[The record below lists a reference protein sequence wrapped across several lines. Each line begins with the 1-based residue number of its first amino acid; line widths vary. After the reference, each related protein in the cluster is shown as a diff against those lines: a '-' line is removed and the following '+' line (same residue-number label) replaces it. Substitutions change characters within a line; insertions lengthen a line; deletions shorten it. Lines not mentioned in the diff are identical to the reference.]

1 MEIPITKATAYFYKE
16 IRKMTDEEL
25 KKLVDCY
32 AKHELTPIEKM
43 SDYMLMRK
51 LDIARK
57 NIEKWQKREKEI
69 QRERSRR
76 YSINNHFLEE
86 IGR

>member
-1 MEIPITKATAYFYKE
+1 MKE
-16 IRKMTDEEL
+16 EEL
-25 KKLVDCY
+25 KKWVDCLE
-32 AKHELTPIEKM
+32 KPELTPIEKM
-43 SDYMLMRK
+43 SDHMLVVK

-76 YSINNHFLEE
+76 YPINNHFLEE

>member
-1 MEIPITKATAYFYKE
+1 
-16 IRKMTDEEL
+16 MTDEKL
-25 KKLVDCY
+25 KKLVDCLE
-32 AKHELTPIEKM
+32 KHEPTPIEKM
-43 SDYMLMRK
+43 SDHMLVIK

-76 YSINNHFLEE
+76 YPINNHFLEE

>member
-1 MEIPITKATAYFYKE
+1 
-16 IRKMTDEEL
+16 MTDEKL
-25 KKLVDCY
+25 KEWVDSY
-32 AKHELTPIEKM
+32 EKHELTPIEKM
-43 SDYMLMRK
+43 SDYMLMKK

-76 YSINNHFLEE
+76 YTINNHFLEE
-86 IGR
+86 MGR

>member
-1 MEIPITKATAYFYKE
+1 
-16 IRKMTDEEL
+16 MTDEKLKEWVDCL
-25 KKLVDCY
+25 KKP
-32 AKHELTPIEKM
+32 ELTPIEKM

-57 NIEKWQKREKEI
+57 NIEKWQKREEEI

-76 YSINNHFLEE
+76 YPINNHFLEE

>member
-1 MEIPITKATAYFYKE
+1 
-16 IRKMTDEEL
+16 MTDEEL
-25 KKLVDCY
+25 KKWEDCLV
-32 AKHELTPIEKM
+32 KHELTPIEKM
-43 SDYMLMRK
+43 SDYMLLRK
-51 LDIARK
+51 LEIARR

-76 YSINNHFLEE
+76 YPINNHFLEE

>member
-1 MEIPITKATAYFYKE
+1 
-16 IRKMTDEEL
+16 MTDKEL
-25 KKLVDCY
+25 KKWEGCLV
-32 AKHELTPIEKM
+32 KHEPTPIEKM
-43 SDYMLMRK
+43 SDYMLLRK
-51 LDIARK
+51 LEIARR

-76 YSINNHFLEE
+76 YPINNHFLEE